1 MKKHLIKFISVVLI
15 FILSAFT
22 LSSCGLYFST
32 SIFKYPKGYTGG
44 FGSRHPMSSV
54 EYAWVETYEEVEEA
68 IELLSSHG
76 SNFYKS
82 AFFNYEGD
90 LFDTKYCFKFL
101 GKKDNIKYG
110 EDPFD
115 RYAEE
120 VYIYSYA
127 FFEDVTIEELVY
139 SSISRYDV
147 LYFYPHSDFL
157 KYYQTNNNLKKLFKK
172 NLTYRGNLESG
183 NISILCENVS
193 SYDKL
198 LLFLVYREKWN
209 TELRESV
216 YYEISEEALNA
227 ILDSIIVFGEYYQ

>member
-15 FILSAFT
+15 FILIAFT

-32 SIFKYPKGYTGG
+32 NMFKYPKGYTGG
-44 FGSRHPMSSV
+44 FGNRHPMSSV

-76 SNFYKS
+76 SNFCKT

-110 EDPFD
+110 ENPFD
-115 RYAEE
+115 RYAGE

-127 FFEDVTIEELVY
+127 FFEDVTIEELVF
-139 SSISRYDV
+139 SRLIDYDV
-147 LYFYPHSDFL
+147 LYFNSHKNFYNHYPTDNTLRRLSNDFTYSMDNGRSIRSIYSKDISSFENGCL
-157 KYYQTNNNLKKLFKK
+157 FHMYRKK
-172 NLTYRGNLESG
+172 R
-183 NISILCENVS
+183 
-193 SYDKL
+193 D
-198 LLFLVYREKWN
+198 
-209 TELRESV
+209 TELQESI
-216 YYEISEEALNA
+216 YYEISDECMNA
-227 ILDSIIVFGEYYQ
+227 ILNSIIVFGEYYN